1 MTTPDEIIQAALREG
16 RKALFEHEAKELA
29 RSVGIVVPK
38 FELVDFSDE
47 VARIAAA
54 DRLGYPIA
62 VKAVSSDILHKTEA
76 GAVVLDV
83 KNKTDLAVAVKQIA
97 RNISQR
103 LPDATV
109 RSLLLEKMM
118 PSGPEL
124 LIGGLRDEQF
134 GPSVAFGLGGTLTVA
149 LKDAVFGILPM
160 TDDEL
165 IEMIDQTRASL
176 LFKEYRGMQPLDRGP
191 ALSILRAVAKL
202 LNDHPAI
209 REIDLNPVRVYA
221 HGAAALDAR
230 ILIESKFSPGGKTQ
244 GL

>member
-1 MTTPDEIIQAALREG
+1 MKTPTDIIQGALTEG

-38 FELVDFSDE
+38 YELVDFSDE
-47 VARIAAA
+47 AGRIAAA

-62 VKAVSSDILHKTEA
+62 VKAVSSAILHKTEA
-76 GAVVLDV
+76 GAVILDV
-83 KNKTDLAVAVKQIA
+83 KNKTDLARAVKQIE
-97 RNISQR
+97 RNIAER
-103 LPDATV
+103 LPDAEV
-109 RSLLLEKMM
+109 RGLLLEKMM

-134 GPSVAFGLGGTLTVA
+134 GPSIAFGLGGTLTEA

-165 IEMIDQTRASL
+165 IEMMDQTRASL
-176 LFKEYRGMQPLDRGP
+176 LFREYRGMKPLDRGP
-191 ALSILRAVAKL
+191 ALFVMRAVAKL
-202 LNDHPAI
+202 LDDHPVI

-221 HGAAALDAR
+221 HGAAALDVR
-230 ILIESKFSPGGKTQ
+230 ILLGT
-244 GL
+244 